1 MVVGYPPFF
10 SDEPSITCQKI
21 LHWQKTLVIPR
32 EANLRHST
40 VDLIRKLVCDAENRL
55 GNRGVE
61 EIKTHPFFAG
71 VDWEN
76 IRNTRAPWVPELRNE

>member
-21 LHWQKTLVIPR
+21 LHWRNTLSIPR

-40 VDLIRKLVCDAENRL
+40 CDLIRKLVCDAGDRL
-55 GNRGVE
+55 GSRGVD
-61 EIKTHPFFAG
+61 EIKAHPFFNG
-71 VDWEN
+71 IDWEN
-76 IRNTRAPWVPELRNE
+76 MRNTRAP